1 MIGGFPLAK
10 KATSKSKRDRRT
22 KMEILGA
29 IRDFIEEAGGKPFH
43 KSDLRE
49 KGIDPRTAEE
59 FFRII
64 QYCQKEIPRI
74 KLMEV
79 GASLVIQES
88 TATDVLQEFRE
99 SMKKLD
105 IKQPPTAETESAASR
120 SPRSRQS

>member
-1 MIGGFPLAK
+1 
-10 KATSKSKRDRRT
+10 
-22 KMEILGA
+22 MEILGA
-29 IRDFIEEAGGKPFH
+29 IREFIAEAEGKPFH

-74 KLMEV
+74 RIMEV

-88 TATDVLQEFRE
+88 TATDLLQEFRE
-99 SMKKLD
+99 SMKTLE
-105 IKQPPTAETESAASR
+105 IEEARSAEARSAIRRRSGASD
-120 SPRSRQS
+120 S